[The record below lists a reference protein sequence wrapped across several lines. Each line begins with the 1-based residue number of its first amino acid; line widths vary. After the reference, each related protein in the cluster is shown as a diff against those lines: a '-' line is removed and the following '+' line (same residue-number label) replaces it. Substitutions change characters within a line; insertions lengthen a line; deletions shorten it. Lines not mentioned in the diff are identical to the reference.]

1 MRLQAKDP
9 ETSRVSRSYGT
20 DQTTQGRIL
29 VHKGRYYQS
38 HNLQCVKKVKKVTLE
53 CLRMLRKI
61 MGSVLRAVQPDVLC
75 PALVGLDRILHRITT
90 TDVIVIEE
98 PDSHN
103 SFVLGAGNIEKDRG

>member
-1 MRLQAKDP
+1 
-9 ETSRVSRSYGT
+9 
-20 DQTTQGRIL
+20 
-29 VHKGRYYQS
+29 
-38 HNLQCVKKVKKVTLE
+38 
-53 CLRMLRKI
+53 

-75 PALVGLDRILHRITT
+75 PALIGLDRILHRITT